1 MGYSVG
7 VELSTWQRA
16 RTKSTIA
23 LPSKR
28 VDPVKMRSTAT
39 TTLCDIVSPIDSLTL
54 AAIERMNRM
63 IANTWQINL
72 KQSNEMELRSS
83 ELMLT
88 LGRSERC
95 KLVAPLDPKPGKF
108 KFKFMAPRF
117 RFKLLPWIENG
128 KGRGKREKKKIN
140 TVCKDAQ
147 QTDRTADRQRRWK
160 WFLFQQNRWND
171 FSPTTLTLVGEVGVP
186 VINWGL
192 TPVPINCASSSW
204 LIHFKISSHEWPR

>member
-1 MGYSVG
+1 MTIANGCAPCCNKKFRLSFGGWTFEVEWNEPILPKRPANQWIVRQFMGYSVG

-128 KGRGKREKKKIN
+128 KGRGKREKKN
-140 TVCKDAQ
+140 QHHLQRC
-147 QTDRTADRQRRWK
+147 TADRQ
-160 WFLFQQNRWND
+160 N
-171 FSPTTLTLVGEVGVP
+171 
-186 VINWGL
+186 
-192 TPVPINCASSSW
+192 
-204 LIHFKISSHEWPR
+204 SSHTETLKMISISTE